1 MKHLLFLFAFLPG
14 LLNAQV
20 ITGKWNG
27 LLRAQ
32 GMELR
37 LVFHISQKDSVF
49 EATLDSPDQKAFG
62 IVASAVSFKSSI
74 LTIEIAKAGVRYQG
88 QYGPDGING
97 TFKQSGQSYPLKLV
111 RKEIEKKALF
121 RPQEPRAPFPYV
133 SEEVRI
139 SSEEGKVILAGSLTL
154 PDGQGN
160 FPAAILISGSGPQ
173 NRDEE
178 FMTHKP
184 FLVLADHLTRNGI
197 AVLRYDDRGF
207 AQSTGNHG
215 NATSADLANDVRA
228 AIAYL
233 RTRKEIDTS
242 KIGLI
247 GHSEGGLIAPIV
259 GADSPVAFMVLL
271 AAPGQPGGEILLKQ
285 VEQISRL
292 QGANEQ
298 RIRRDLEFQR
308 GVYDLFKQFGE
319 DKTFEARLDEYLKN
333 SLGDDMVPLGMTR
346 EEILKLQ
353 KSQLKSPW
361 LRYFLKYDPVISLN
375 RLQCPVLALN
385 GEKDIQVAPENL
397 AFIEKAIRQGG
408 NQKITTM
415 EFKQMNHLFQ
425 TCKTGAME
433 EYATIDQTIDPVV
446 LNKISDWIVSQT
458 R

>member
-88 QYGPDGING
+88 QYGPDGIDG

-139 SSEEGKVILAGSLTL
+139 SSEEGKVILAGSLTM

-259 GADSPVAFMVLL
+259 GVDSPVAFMVLL

-292 QGANEQ
+292 RGANEQ

-346 EEILKLQ
+346 EEIQKLQ
-353 KSQLKSPW
+353 KSQFKSPW
-361 LRYFLKYDPVISLN
+361 LRYFLKYDPVTSLN

-425 TCKTGAME
+425 TCTTGAME

-446 LNKISDWIVSQT
+446 LNKISDWVVSQT